1 MARPRG
7 TTSPRPQRVV
17 TREEE
22 ETACERLQ
30 ELKYLWEG
38 DLIPSKELY
47 EARAAQILREGAA
60 SFHWA
65 RDARGGHWDRGA
77 KLNELKYLWE
87 EHLIPSKELYVERA
101 AEILAES
108 DPTSG
113 HHNASETPQSE
124 SFFSRFS
131 SASVAA
137 SVAAVVAAAAG
148 ASWWAWT

>member
-30 ELKYLWEG
+30 ELKYLWES
-38 DLIPSKELY
+38 D
-47 EARAAQILREGAA
+47 
-60 SFHWA
+60 
-65 RDARGGHWDRGA
+65 
-77 KLNELKYLWE
+77 
-87 EHLIPSKELYVERA
+87 LIPSKELYVERA

>member
-30 ELKYLWEG
+30 ELKYLWESG
-38 DLIPSKELY
+38 LIPSKVLY
-47 EARAAQILREGAA
+47 EVRAAQILREGAA

-65 RDARGGHWDRGA
+65 RDERWPKAA

-101 AEILAES
+101 SAR
-108 DPTSG
+108 
-113 HHNASETPQSE
+113 
-124 SFFSRFS
+124 SRCLVRTTR
-131 SASVAA
+131 A
-137 SVAAVVAAAAG
+137 
-148 ASWWAWT
+148 